1 MAGGVFSGYNKTLPG
16 VYINVKSQPN
26 VSANIGQRGIVAI
39 AQDLS
44 WGATATVMEII
55 PGTDVTPYIG
65 YDISTAQATFLRE
78 MMRGTDVTTAPI
90 KILLYRRGGTGGAQA
105 SVTISNLVVT
115 AAYVGTRGNDI
126 SVAVIADPDNT
137 GYFDVQTIVDGYVV
151 DTQYGQTVADLTANA
166 WVTFSGTGALSASA
180 GSALIGGTNPATTAA
195 DDAAFLTAIEP
206 YTFDVLAYDGT
217 ASTVADAYVAFIKR
231 MNEAV
236 GRKCQ
241 LVVGGLTGINSKYVI
256 SINNGVTL
264 ADGSTLTANQCV
276 WWLSGAEAGA
286 TYYQSLTYAQYPTAV
301 AANPK
306 LTDEQTAAAI
316 AAGQI
321 AFTDDFNVVKVCTDI
336 NTKTTVSTAEGAEF
350 KKNRVMRVIMQ
361 FCNDTYEHFTLYFVG
376 KVDNNADGRALLRAW
391 IIGYLNEMMANN
403 GIQNF
408 TADDVEVLPGNEIDT
423 VIINVA
429 IQPVDAVEKIYVS
442 VTVSVNAANVNA

>member
-1 MAGGVFSGYNKTLPG
+1 MAGGVFSGYNKVLPG

-39 AQDLS
+39 AQNLS
-44 WGATATVMEII
+44 WGATATVMEIT
-55 PGTDVTPYIG
+55 PGMDVTPYIG
-65 YDISTAQATFLRE
+65 YDISTAQAAFLRE

-90 KILLYRRGGTGGAQA
+90 KILVYRRGGTGGSQA
-105 SVTISNLVVT
+105 SVTISNLVAT
-115 AAYVGTRGNDI
+115 AVYVGTRGNDI
-126 SVAVIADPDNT
+126 SVAVIADPDNA

-151 DTQYGQTVADLTANA
+151 DTQYGQTVADLADNA
-166 WVTFSGTGALSASA
+166 WVTFSGSGALTASA
-180 GSALIGGTNPATTAA
+180 GSALVGGADPATAAA

-217 ASTVADAYVAFIKR
+217 SSTVADAYVAFIKR

-264 ADGSTLTANQCV
+264 ADGTTLTANQCV

-301 AANPK
+301 SANPK

-361 FCNDTYEHFTLYFVG
+361 LCNDTYEHFALFFVG
-376 KVDNNADGRALLRAW
+376 KVDNNEEGRSLLRGW
-391 IIGYLNEMMANN
+391 LVGYLSEMQANG

-408 TADDVEVLPGNEIDT
+408 TAEDVEVLAGDSIDS
-423 VIINVA
+423 VLINIA
-429 IQPVDAVEKIYVS
+429 IQPVDSIEKIYMS
-442 VTVSVNAANVNA
+442 VTVSVAVAAA

>member
-1 MAGGVFSGYNKTLPG
+1 MAGGVFSGYNKVLPG

-39 AQDLS
+39 AQNLS
-44 WGATATVMEII
+44 WGATATVMEIT

-65 YDISTAQATFLRE
+65 YDISTAQAAFLRE

-90 KILLYRRGGTGGAQA
+90 KILVYRRGGTGGSQA
-105 SVTISNLVVT
+105 SVTISNLVAT
-115 AAYVGTRGNDI
+115 AVYVGTRGNDI
-126 SVAVIADPDNT
+126 SVAVIADPDNA

-151 DTQYGQTVADLTANA
+151 DTQYGQTVADLADNA
-166 WVTFSGTGALSASA
+166 WVTFSGSGALTASA
-180 GSALIGGTNPATTAA
+180 GSALVGGADPATAAA

-217 ASTVADAYVAFIKR
+217 SSTVADAYVAFIKR

-264 ADGSTLTANQCV
+264 ANGTTLTANQCV

-301 AANPK
+301 SANPK

-361 FCNDTYEHFTLYFVG
+361 LCNDTYEHFALFFVG
-376 KVDNNADGRALLRAW
+376 KVNNDDTGRSLLRGW
-391 IIGYLNEMMANN
+391 LVGYLSEMQANG

-408 TADDVEVLPGNEIDT
+408 VADDVEVLPGNSIDS
-423 VIINVA
+423 VLINIA
-429 IQPVDAVEKIYVS
+429 IQPVDSVEKVYVS
-442 VTVSVNAANVNA
+442 VTVSVAVAAT